1 MELLQLARIR
11 TAVVFRSQPPQESLT
26 GNVRA
31 LAIRNL
37 VASKPFQWHDLPKV
51 LIEENH
57 FSHCL
62 KLGDVVIPSRGD
74 YYNAWLFEGADEP
87 VFPLG
92 QLNIITPEPSLDSRY
107 LVWYLNQKSTQAKIG
122 LMLTGTN
129 IKALTKAALSK
140 LQVDVPP
147 PLKQQQIAEL
157 DQTTQQIVAIRT
169 RLNELDQI
177 EIAHLTQQYLQEKDH
192 HA

>member
-1 MELLQLARIR
+1 
-11 TAVVFRSQPPQESLT
+11 
-26 GNVRA
+26 
-31 LAIRNL
+31 
-37 VASKPFQWHDLPKV
+37 
-51 LIEENH
+51 
-57 FSHCL
+57 
-62 KLGDVVIPSRGD
+62 
-74 YYNAWLFEGADEP
+74 
-87 VFPLG
+87 
-92 QLNIITPEPSLDSRY
+92 
-107 LVWYLNQKSTQAKIG
+107 
-122 LMLTGTN
+122 MLTGTN